1 MGYTHNISG
10 MGQRAATL
18 QNGFM
23 SVNRFHGF
31 DLRGPE
37 MASWT
42 FGSSCAWCTWWPVC
56 CEERGWIP
64 QGLEPQLQQALMQLE
79 PLELLASER
88 EASRSRPASRL
99 KGGLGGIVFWG
110 QIFFLSDF

>member
-1 MGYTHNISG
+1 MVHLVTC
-10 MGQRAATL
+10 L
-18 QNGFM
+18 
-23 SVNRFHGF
+23 
-31 DLRGPE
+31 LRG
-37 MASWT
+37 A
-42 FGSSCAWCTWWPVC
+42 
-56 CEERGWIP
+56 RLNP

-88 EASRSRPASRL
+88 EASRSRTASRL